1 MEDFELRLS
10 EVYSALS
17 RYVKVRVD
25 SNDVEDLIQEICLT
39 AYSKY
44 NQLNDKNAFKYW
56 ILKIAKN
63 QCNNYLKRNSR
74 YKFISIE
81 EMNQLQSDDGFSEQT
96 IQNIVSD
103 TIEKLTQQDKEV
115 LNLFYWQELSQVD
128 IAKKLGIPLGT
139 VKSRLYNAKNRF
151 KNCYPYPPTKKGV
164 FSMTRLPDYMPDY
177 TIVKMDEAPFSCRW
191 EELQGYFIV
200 PRVGE
205 RLNWGIYDFPSKKLT
220 TYTEME
226 VVGRASI
233 HDITGVEIM
242 VAQYDGEEN
251 IQTGCVDK
259 EEHRIIA
266 QLTDAYCRYL
276 AESYLEDGM
285 RKMYTFLDDDE
296 FIQHWGFGKDNCGK
310 EVNIAP
316 AGLLSRH
323 GNVITGDLSEEVMD
337 IVGRYHIT
345 LNGKI
350 FDTVCV
356 MDILTVDE
364 GVAIEQFIDQ
374 NGRTVLWRR
383 FNKDDWSV
391 ERYGGE
397 PWSKKY
403 PDNEQ
408 LSINGETYVHWYD
421 CLSTYIY

>member
-10 EVYSALS
+10 EVYTALT
-17 RYVKVRVD
+17 RYVKIRVD

-39 AYSKY
+39 AFRKY
-44 NQLNDKNAFKYW
+44 DQLVDKNAFKYW

-63 QCNNYLKRNSR
+63 QCNNHLKRNGR
-74 YKFISIE
+74 FKFISIE
-81 EMNQLQSDDGFSEQT
+81 DFNPLQSDCVFPEQT
-96 IQNIVSD
+96 LQSIVSD
-103 TIEKLTQQDKEV
+103 TIEKLTPQDREV
-115 LNLFYWQELSQVD
+115 LNLYYWQELSQVD
-128 IAKKLGIPLGT
+128 IAKTLGIPIGT
-139 VKSRLYNAKNRF
+139 VKSRLYNAKSHF
-151 KNCYPYPPTKKGV
+151 KNNYPYPPTAKGV
-164 FSMTRLPDYMPDY
+164 FSMARLPDYMPNY
-177 TIVKMDEAPFSCRW
+177 TIVRMDAEPFSCRW

-200 PRVGE
+200 PRIGE

-251 IQTGCVDK
+251 IQTGCVDR

-266 QLTDAYCRYL
+266 QLTDTYCRYL

-285 RKMYTFLDDDE
+285 RKLYTFLDDDE

-316 AGLLSRH
+316 VGLLSRI
-323 GNVITGDLSEEVMD
+323 GNIITADLSEEVLD
-337 IVGRYHIT
+337 IVGRYQIT
-345 LNGKI
+345 LNGKV

-356 MDILTVDE
+356 MDILTPDD
-364 GVAIEQFIDQ
+364 GIAIEQFIDQ

-391 ERYGGE
+391 DRYGGE
-397 PWSKKY
+397 HWSKKF
-403 PDNEQ
+403 PDNER
-408 LSINGETYVHWYD
+408 LIINGETYVHWYD